1 MGMNANTLVD
11 LFIRGTKVL
20 LFVLALAVAT
30 GIRPSVAAID
40 LGQQRQF
47 DIAPQ
52 QLSSA
57 LLKFSAQSDIQVTV
71 PGQLVEGKNSPGVV
85 GKFNPGSALAIL
97 LKDTALHYDVVDG
110 STVVIAGPSDH
121 KLSRNDFQKI
131 NNSGIASA
139 QTSDGRE
146 IKVAQATS
154 TTAQTTSLQSQN
166 AVSTSPASSDSNS
179 SLAEIV
185 VTGSSIKTI
194 NGETALP
201 VQILKKDDIART
213 GATTVEE
220 LFRQISAASSAGAT
234 TAAQATGFQTG
245 GLSTISL
252 RGLGSERTLILI
264 NGQRSAVYGGGST
277 GAAGS
282 SVDVSGIPL
291 ALVERVEVLKD
302 GASAIYGSDAI
313 AGVVNFIMREDYQ
326 GLEVQAYDGNP
337 TKGGTAGNSANLSI
351 YGGLGDLKT
360 DRFNIAGG
368 INVEHDKTLVGAD
381 RPFATRY
388 SPAYGNDVTSGFAFP
403 ANVAV
408 FPANAA
414 PKGKG
419 TQNPF
424 AGNCAP
430 SINDVNF
437 PSQCRFDNSPYDSL
451 QPDTKKGTANFS
463 ARYAVT
469 DTSQLYA
476 EGSYS
481 HVEQQTQVQPVPL
494 SYQNPLLRSNP
505 YVAFLANLLATQYP
519 NYHNPAITP
528 TAAAFLLP
536 PTSPYYPTAFATA
549 AGINGQPLN
558 LIYRDFANGPRLTED
573 TSDAAR
579 FVAGYKGT
587 VGTWD
592 YDSTFLYSEVKVKED
607 LKSGFGLYS
616 KIMPLLD
623 GGTINPFG
631 PTTDPAALAAAKAAE
646 FTGQDFATKTSIT
659 SLSGKATGELYAL
672 PAGPLSAAVGAEV
685 RRETFD
691 FNPAAAI
698 ATGDVTGQGGNQ
710 LPESAA
716 RNVESAYVEFNAQLL
731 SSLQADA
738 AVRYDNYQRV
748 GNTINPK
755 FSLRFQPIHQL
766 LLRASA
772 GTGFRAPSL
781 TDLYAAQAT
790 SVTANG
796 TRDPILCPKFDST
809 NPNCSFQ
816 FSTITGGNPN
826 LTPEKS
832 KSATFGISIEPVTN
846 LTMDFD
852 SFWIFLRNQIVVG
865 GLGYPFILQNAAT
878 ATEFASLVK
887 RDPVTNQIISISQTN
902 ANLFKSNVSGLDSD
916 VRYHFDVT
924 DADRISLLA
933 NSTYF
938 YRYVSQNPD
947 GSWIGDL
954 DKGLTS
960 VGGVISRFRG
970 SGTLEYQRNSL
981 FNVSLTGNF
990 QKRYHDSAG
999 NVTGAQRYVSAYETL
1014 DAQASFIGLKNFT
1027 FTLGGLNILNKN
1039 PPYANY
1045 AASANNFIGGYDV
1058 SYGNPLGSF
1067 IYGRVVYSFH

>member
-1 MGMNANTLVD
+1 MNANTLSR
-11 LFIRGTKVL
+11 LITRGTKVL
-20 LFVLALAVAT
+20 LFVVALAVA
-30 GIRPSVAAID
+30 GGMRPSLAAID
-40 LGQQRQF
+40 LGQQREF
-47 DIAPQ
+47 NIAPQ

-85 GKFNPGSALAIL
+85 GKFSPGSALAIL
-97 LKDTALHYDVVDG
+97 LKDSALHYDVVDG
-110 STVVIAGPSDH
+110 STVVIAGPSDR
-121 KLSRNDFQKI
+121 KSSRNDFQKI
-131 NNSGIASA
+131 NTPAIAPA
-139 QTSDGRE
+139 QTADGQ
-146 IKVAQATS
+146 IKLAQATT
-154 TTAQTTSLQSQN
+154 TTAQTTSLQN
-166 AVSTSPASSDSNS
+166 PSTTSAAPGLGDT

-201 VQILKKDDIART
+201 VQILKKDDIDRT

-220 LFRQISAASSAGAT
+220 LFRNISAASSSGAT

-264 NGQRSAVYGGGST
+264 NGQRSAVYGGGSA

-282 SVDVSGIPL
+282 SVDISGIPL

-326 GLEVQAYDGNP
+326 GLEVSAYDGNP
-337 TKGGTAGNSANLSI
+337 TKGGSAGNSANLSV

-368 INVEHDKTLVGAD
+368 INVEHDKTILGAD
-381 RPFATRY
+381 RSFATRY
-388 SPAYGNDVTSGFAFP
+388 SPIYGNDVTSGFAFP
-403 ANVAV
+403 ANVAI
-408 FPANAA
+408 FP
-414 PKGKG
+414 GKG

-430 SINDVNF
+430 SLNDINF
-437 PSQCRFDNSPYDSL
+437 PTQCRFDNSPFDSL
-451 QPDTKKGTANFS
+451 QPDTKKGTANIS

-469 DTSQLYA
+469 DSSQAYV
-476 EGSYS
+476 ESSYS
-481 HVEQQTQVQPVPL
+481 HVQQTTQVQPVPL
-494 SYQNPLLRSNP
+494 SYQNPLLPSNP

-528 TAAAFLLP
+528 TAGAFLLP
-536 PTSPYYPTAFATA
+536 PSSPYYPTAFATA

-558 LIYRDFANGPRLTED
+558 LIYRDFANGPRLQED

-579 FVAGYKGT
+579 VVAGYKGT

-592 YDSTFLYSEVKVKED
+592 YDGAFLYSEVKVKED
-607 LKSGFGLYS
+607 LKSGFALYS

-631 PTTDPAALAAAKAAE
+631 PTTDPTAIANAKADE
-646 FTGQDFATKTSIT
+646 FTGIDFKTKTSIT
-659 SLSGKATGELYAL
+659 SLSGKASGELYTL
-672 PAGPLSAAVGAEV
+672 PAGPLSGAAGVEI
-685 RRETFD
+685 RRETYD

-698 ATGDVTGQGGNQ
+698 ATGDVTGEGGNQ

-716 RNVESAYVEFNAQLL
+716 RNVESAYLEFNAQLL

-755 FSLRFQPIHQL
+755 FSLRFQPLHQL

-790 SVTANG
+790 SVTSNG
-796 TRDPILCPKFDST
+796 TRDPILCPKFDPA

-816 FSTITGGNPN
+816 FTTVTGGNPN

-832 KSATFGISIEPVTN
+832 KSVTFGISVEPVSN

-878 ATEFASLVK
+878 ATQYANLIN

-916 VRYHFDVT
+916 VRYRFDVT
-924 DADRISLLA
+924 DQDRLTLLA

-938 YRYVSQNPD
+938 YRYVSQNAD
-947 GSWIGDL
+947 GSWTGDL

-970 SGTLEYQRNSL
+970 SSTLEYLHNSL
-981 FNVSLTGNF
+981 FKMSLTGNF
-990 QKRYHDSAG
+990 QKRYHDSPG
-999 NVTGAQRYVSAYETL
+999 NISGASRFVSAYETL
-1014 DAQASFIGLKNFT
+1014 DAQASYIGLPNFT

-1045 AASANNFIGGYDV
+1045 AASANNFIGGYDI

-1067 IYGRVVYSFH
+1067 IYGKVVYSFH

>member
-1 MGMNANTLVD
+1 MNANTLSR
-11 LFIRGTKVL
+11 LFTSGTQLL
-20 LFVLALAVAT
+20 LFVLVLSVAA

-71 PGQLVEGKNSPGVV
+71 PGQLVEGKESPGVV

-97 LKDTALHYDVVDG
+97 LKNTALHYDVVDG
-110 STVVIAGPSDH
+110 STVVIAGPPDR
-121 KLSRNDFQKI
+121 KLSRNDLQKI
-131 NNSGIASA
+131 SSAGTASA
-139 QTSDGRE
+139 PAADGQE
-146 IKVAQATS
+146 IKVAQATA
-154 TTAQTTSLQSQN
+154 TTAQTTASVQN
-166 AVSTSPASSDSNS
+166 QNTASTASSSSSSDS

-201 VQILKKDDIART
+201 VQILKKDDIDRT

-220 LFRQISAASSAGAT
+220 LFRNISAASSSGAT
-234 TAAQATGFQTG
+234 TAAQATGIQTG
-245 GLSTISL
+245 GISTISL
-252 RGLGSERTLILI
+252 RGLGSARTLILI
-264 NGQRSAVYGGGST
+264 NGQRSAVYGGGSVGT
-277 GAAGS
+277 AGS
-282 SVDVSGIPL
+282 AVDVSGIPL
-291 ALVERVEVLKD
+291 AMVERVEVLKD

-326 GLEVQAYDGNP
+326 GLEVSAYDGNP
-337 TKGGTAGNSANLSI
+337 TKGGSSGNAANLSV

-368 INVEHDKTLVGAD
+368 INFEHDKTLLGAD

-388 SPAYGNDVTSGFAFP
+388 SPVYGNDVTSGFAFP

-414 PKGKG
+414 PLGKG

-430 SINDVNF
+430 SLNDTNF

-451 QPDTKKGTANFS
+451 QPDIKKGSANIS

-469 DTSQLYA
+469 DTSQAYV

-481 HVEQQTQVQPVPL
+481 HVEQTTQVQPVPL
-494 SYQNPLLRSNP
+494 SYQNPLLPGNP
-505 YVAFLANLLATQYP
+505 YIAFLANLLATQYP
-519 NYHNPAITP
+519 TYHNPAITP

-536 PTSPYYPTAFATA
+536 PSSPYYPTAFATA

-558 LIYRDFANGPRLTED
+558 LIYRDFANGPRLQED
-573 TSDAAR
+573 TSDSAR
-579 FVAGYKGT
+579 AVAGYKGS

-592 YDSTFLYSEVKVKED
+592 YDGAFLYSEVKVKED
-607 LKSGFGLYS
+607 LKSGFALYS

-631 PTTDPAALAAAKAAE
+631 ATTDPSAIAAAKADE
-646 FTGQDFATKTSIT
+646 FTGNDFTSKTSIT
-659 SLSGKATGELYAL
+659 SFSAKATGELYSL
-672 PAGPLSAAVGAEV
+672 PAGPLSAAVGAEI
-685 RRETFD
+685 RRETFEYD
-691 FNPAAAI
+691 PAAAI
-698 ATGDVTGQGGNQ
+698 ATGDVTGEGGNQ
-710 LPESAA
+710 LPENAA
-716 RNVESAYVEFNAQLL
+716 RNVESAYLEFNAQLL

-748 GNTINPK
+748 GNTVNPK
-755 FSLRFQPIHQL
+755 FSLRYQPIHAV

-790 SVTANG
+790 SVTSNG
-796 TRDPILCPKFDST
+796 TRDPILCPKFDPT

-816 FSTITGGNPN
+816 FSTVTGGNPN

-832 KSATFGISIEPVTN
+832 KSVTFGISIEPVPN

-852 SFWIFLRNQIVVG
+852 SFWIFLRNQIALG

-878 ATEFASLVK
+878 ATQYANLIN
-887 RDPVTNQIISISQTN
+887 RDPVTGQIISISQTN

-924 DADRISLLA
+924 DEDRITLLA

-938 YRYVSQNPD
+938 YRYVSQNAD
-947 GSWIGDL
+947 GSWTGDL

-970 SGTLEYQRNSL
+970 SSTLEYQRNNL

-990 QKRYHDSAG
+990 QKRYHDSSG
-999 NVTGAQRYVSAYETL
+999 NITGENRFVSAYETL
-1014 DAQASFIGLKNFT
+1014 DAQASFIGLKNFK

-1045 AASANNFIGGYDV
+1045 AASANNFIGGYDI

-1067 IYGRVVYSFH
+1067 IYGKVVYSFH

>member
-1 MGMNANTLVD
+1 MKA
-11 LFIRGTKVL
+11 IRFAQAVTRSARAL
-20 LFVLALAVAT
+20 LSVAALSLAI
-30 GIRPSVAAID
+30 GIQPSAAAID
-40 LGQQRQF
+40 LGQKVHF

-71 PGQLVEGKNSPGVV
+71 PGQLAEGKSSGGVV
-85 GKFNPGSALAIL
+85 GTFNAGSALAIL
-97 LKDTALHYDVVDG
+97 LKDTSLHYDVVDG
-110 STVVIAGPSDH
+110 STVVIAGPADR
-121 KLSRNDFQKI
+121 KTAARNDYQKI
-131 NNSGIASA
+131 STSGIAVAPATDA
-139 QTSDGRE
+139 QP
-146 IKVAQATS
+146 IKLAQATS
-154 TTAQTTSLQSQN
+154 APARAVTAQNN
-166 AVSTSPASSDSNS
+166 ASAGSTSAAT
-179 SLAEIV
+179 AEPKLEEIL
-185 VTGSSIKTI
+185 VTGSSIKQI

-201 VQILKKDDIART
+201 VQILKREDIART

-220 LFRQISAASSAGAT
+220 LFRNISAASSSGAT
-234 TAAQATGFQTG
+234 VAAQATGFQTG
-245 GLSTISL
+245 ALSTISL
-252 RGLGSERTLILI
+252 RGLGSARTLILI
-264 NGQRSAVYGGGST
+264 NGRRSSVYGGGST

-291 ALVERVEVLKD
+291 AAVERVEVLKD
-302 GASAIYGSDAI
+302 GASAVYGSDAI
-313 AGVVNFIMREDYQ
+313 AGVVNFILREDYQ
-326 GLEVQAYDGNP
+326 GLETSVYAGNP
-337 TKGGTAGNSANLSI
+337 TKGGTAGDELNFSV
-351 YGGLGDLKT
+351 YGGFGDLKT

-368 INVEHDKTLVGAD
+368 LNIEHDKPILGAS

-403 ANVAV
+403 ANIAV
-408 FPANAA
+408 P
-414 PKGKG
+414 GHG
-419 TQNPF
+419 TQNPLTP
-424 AGNCAP
+424 ACAP
-430 SINDVNF
+430 SLTDVNF
-437 PSQCRFDNSPYDSL
+437 PTQCRFDNSPYDSL
-451 QPDTKKGTANFS
+451 EPDIKKGSANFS
-463 ARYAVT
+463 ARYAIT
-469 DTSQLYA
+469 DSSQIYA

-481 HVEQQTQVQPVPL
+481 QVETQTSVQPVPL
-494 SYQNPLLRSNP
+494 SFQNPLLPTNP

-536 PTSPYYPTAFATA
+536 PTSPYYPTAFVA
-549 AGINGQPLN
+549 AHPTFGLAGQPLN

-579 FVAGYKGT
+579 FVLGYKGN

-592 YDSTFLYSEVKVKED
+592 YDTAFLYSEVKVKED
-607 LKSGFGLYS
+607 LKSGFALYS

-631 PTTDPAALAAAKAAE
+631 PTTDASALAAAKADE

-659 SLSGKATGELYAL
+659 SFTGKASGELLQL
-672 PAGPLSAAVGAEV
+672 PAGPLSGAAGVEV
-685 RRETFD
+685 RRETYD

-716 RNVESAYVEFNAQLL
+716 RDVESAYVEFNAQLL

-755 FSLRFQPIHQL
+755 FSLRFQPWQWL
-766 LLRASA
+766 LMRASA

-796 TRDPILCPKFDST
+796 TRDPILCPTFNAN

-816 FSTITGGNPN
+816 FSTVTGGNPN

-832 KSATFGISIEPVTN
+832 KSVTFGISLEPVSN

-865 GLGYPFILQNAAT
+865 GLGYPFILQNAQT
-878 ATEFASLVK
+878 ATEFASLIK

-916 VRYHFDVT
+916 MRYRLALT
-924 DADRISLLA
+924 DADSLYFLTNA
-933 NSTYF
+933 TYF

-947 GSWIGDL
+947 GSWTGDL

-970 SGTLEYQRNSL
+970 TSTIEYERASL
-981 FNVSLTGNF
+981 FNVSMTGNF
-990 QKRYHDSAG
+990 QKRYHDSPG
-999 NVTGAQRYVSAYETL
+999 NISGVQRYVSAYETL
-1014 DAQASFIGLKNFT
+1014 DAQASYIGMPNFT
-1027 FTLGGLNILNKN
+1027 FTLGGKNILNKN

-1058 SYGNPLGSF
+1058 AYGDPRGSF
-1067 IYGRVVYSFH
+1067 IYGRAVYSFR